1 MGTIGYATFRYDTV
15 EVENGLKHIAFVETL
30 SILVLFGELFSLSFS
45 ECVIL
50 GSKRVLFDYFVEGDR
65 GAGTRENR
73 GGRWAGS
80 GRRRS
85 GMRESCEGG
94 RRMRDIK
101 FFNDFLVP
109 F

>member
-1 MGTIGYATFRYDTV
+1 MKFKSANKNNKPYYDITTI
-15 EVENGLKHIAFVETL
+15 N
-30 SILVLFGELFSLSFS
+30 LVP
-45 ECVIL
+45 
-50 GSKRVLFDYFVEGDR
+50 RVVEGDR

-94 RRMRDIK
+94 RREKNERH
-101 FFNDFLVP
+101 
-109 F
+109 

>member
-1 MGTIGYATFRYDTV
+1 MVD
-15 EVENGLKHIAFVETL
+15 
-30 SILVLFGELFSLSFS
+30 
-45 ECVIL
+45 
-50 GSKRVLFDYFVEGDR
+50 GDR
-65 GAGTRENR
+65 VAGFRENR

-80 GRRRS
+80 GRGPS